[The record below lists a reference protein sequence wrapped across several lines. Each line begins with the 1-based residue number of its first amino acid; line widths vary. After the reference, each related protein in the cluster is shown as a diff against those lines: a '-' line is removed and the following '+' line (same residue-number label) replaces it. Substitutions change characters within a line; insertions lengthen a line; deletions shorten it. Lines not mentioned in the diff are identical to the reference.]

1 MYDAERVEIGDLSPL
16 ITLAAL
22 GRRAGMR
29 MGRSAHHRQGNA
41 HRGLPPMGENLAP
54 RARQE
59 RSDSGGQKEAAEWGK
74 PCEAA
79 SMGKRTERADGQ
91 CRAPAEKKGERSDN
105 LCAERS
111 ESRLSGVP
119 NAPRSVARGAR
130 GGKAGGPHAH
140 RTRPRP

>member
-1 MYDAERVEIGDLSPL
+1 MYDAKRVEIGDLSPL
-16 ITLAAL
+16 IALAAL
-22 GRRAGMR
+22 GRRAGMQ
-29 MGRSAHHRQGNA
+29 MGRNAHHRQG
-41 HRGLPPMGENLAP
+41 NLAP
-54 RARQE
+54 RARQK
-59 RSDSGGQKEAAEWGK
+59 RSDTDGQKEAAERGK
-74 PCEAA
+74 PCEGA
-79 SMGKRTERADGQ
+79 SMGKPSERADGQ

-140 RTRPRP
+140 RPRLRP

>member
-1 MYDAERVEIGDLSPL
+1 
-16 ITLAAL
+16 
-22 GRRAGMR
+22 
-29 MGRSAHHRQGNA
+29 MGK
-41 HRGLPPMGENLAP
+41 NLAP

-59 RSDSGGQKEAAEWGK
+59 RSDSGGQKAAAQGGKLWRAAAIGK
-74 PCEAA
+74 PPARAA
-79 SMGKRTERADGQ
+79 GHY
-91 CRAPAEKKGERSDN
+91 RAPAEKKGERSDN